1 MEMERM
7 KVTVEA
13 QLSKASR
20 DKIKTYTA
28 QIEKTWHKALESIF
42 SIGDLLIEARKD
54 FRNDKQAY
62 DVLINQLSF
71 GPRVAQRLVSI
82 AETSF
87 LRKSSVQKCLPPCWT
102 TLNELRQLSEAKFN
116 RAIKEKKILPDM
128 TRDDAKAIAHPFSKQ
143 KQTEL
148 VEEQSSSSEKTSTY
162 SNLVFTAEQSSDFVN
177 QKALLDIQFICNLIS
192 DLFEN
197 SSRKT
202 SVKVNSDCVKPS
214 KKLGDSEKVFTD
226 LIAATRK
233 IENHNRKLQGKAP
246 LNKLQEILTLLGV
259 DPDCDNGKN
268 GFSLLERL
276 AVSYAKRHG
285 ITCIKADQLKWSAA
299 KSDVE
304 PELLGSFMIDVEKQV
319 AKLTS
324 GKSSKRSTTKIYE
337 LDSEADEPDEKSRRV
352 FVAHRSH

>member
-1 MEMERM
+1 M
-7 KVTVEA
+7 KEAIEA
-13 QLSKASR
+13 QLSKVSR

-28 QIEKTWHKALESIF
+28 RIEQTWHKALESIF

-54 FRNDKQAY
+54 FRKDPQAY
-62 DVLINQLSF
+62 QVLINELSF
-71 GPRVAQRLVSI
+71 GPRVAQRLVAI

-128 TRDDAKAIAHPFSKQ
+128 TRDQAMSIAQPFSKQ
-143 KQTEL
+143 KQPAL
-148 VEEQSSSSEKTSTY
+148 VEEKRSPSQKSSTY
-162 SNLVFTAEQSSDFVN
+162 ADLVFTGEPSSDFVN

-192 DLFEN
+192 DLFE
-197 SSRKT
+197 SSPRKT
-202 SVKVNSDCVKPS
+202 SVKVSSDCVKPS
-214 KKLGDSEKVFTD
+214 KKLRGSEKVFTD
-226 LIAATRK
+226 LIVETRK
-233 IENHNRKLQGKAP
+233 IENHNRKLQGKAQ

-276 AVSYAKRHG
+276 ALSYAKRQG
-285 ITCIKADQLKWSAA
+285 ISCIKEEQLKWYAA
-299 KSDVE
+299 KSNTE
-304 PELLGSFMIDVEKQV
+304 PELLGSFMEDVEKQV

-324 GKSSKRSTTKIYE
+324 GKSSKRGITKIYE
-337 LDSEADEPDEKSRRV
+337 LDSEDDEVEKSRDIIT
-352 FVAHRSH
+352 AHRSN